1 VIRGQK
7 VILSVVMVIVSLSIR
22 LDLLYAQMKAYIM
35 KKQLWFLQPQ
45 PLESFVWKKIGS
57 VTLRQSLVGGCLMSQ
72 NVAMVSVIQVYSRIK
87 LVLDYVNIYVWVF
100 VGLTGIVRVISTA

>member
-1 VIRGQK
+1 VIHGQK

-22 LDLLYAQMKAYIM
+22 LDLLYAQMKAYIT
-35 KKQLWFLQPQ
+35 KKQLWCLQPQ
-45 PLESFVWKKIGS
+45 PLENFVWKKIGI
-57 VTLRQSLVGGCLMSQ
+57 VTLRQSLAGGCLMSQ

-100 VGLTGIVRVISTA
+100 VGLIGIVRVISTA